1 MGWSIVEQP
10 NGKFCIFSSITD
22 SFLYHNLEKSQV
34 QEIYIEREIEQ
45 VKRIV
50 EQSISTRPF
59 ESFVEIA
66 KIRMDKEELKQV
78 LSEVGWTDAEN

>member
-34 QEIYIEREIEQ
+34 QEIYIERESERM
-45 VKRIV
+45 KRIV
-50 EQSISTRPF
+50 EESISTRPF

-66 KIRMDKEELKQV
+66 KIRMDTEELNQV
-78 LSEVGWTDAEN
+78 LSEVGWTDTEK

>member
-1 MGWSIVEQP
+1 M
-10 NGKFCIFSSITD
+10 
-22 SFLYHNLEKSQV
+22 
-34 QEIYIEREIEQ
+34 
-45 VKRIV
+45 KRIV